1 MKTKKEKETR
11 SVNEKFV
18 NLLNRTF
25 EKYKDISVL
34 KSREEENCEPE
45 EKDKRKTITTEKI
58 STPIY
63 DRLNVG
69 GSSKPKSS
77 EKSPGGKKRGY
88 TVHKLYKSKQFTPD
102 EDEVIIKI
110 MKSAEN
116 NSTGILELTKLLN
129 RPYRSIQHRIEKM
142 ATGSVQ
148 KTSKP
153 FSLQEDFLIIDSA
166 LKSLKQ
172 CKSLEETELHDHED
186 LAKSLGRVQVNAR
199 WNTYLKNWLLQYY
212 RKNLNLEIRPMLI
225 NVLAENFVSIQSI
238 DWDWVRKIPEFSG
251 YTSNGLKRLFTQKIH
266 HRIPLLD
273 TERNEITLNQLAEAA
288 KDYKFSNLV
297 NKVVLERQNKV
308 IEYFEKNVEMENIK
322 FKEKGYE

>member
-45 EKDKRKTITTEKI
+45 EKDKIKTITTDKI

-63 DRLNVG
+63 DRLNDG

-129 RPYRSIQHRIEKM
+129 RPYRSIQYRIEKL
-142 ATGSVQ
+142 ATGSGR
-148 KTSKP
+148 TSARP
-153 FSLQEDFLIIDSA
+153 FSLQEDFMIIDNA

-172 CKSLEETELHDHED
+172 CKSLEETELHDYED
-186 LAKSLGRVQVNAR
+186 LAKSLGRVKISVLGR
-199 WNTYLKNWLLQYY
+199 WKTSLQSWLLQFYK
-212 RKNLNLEIRPMLI
+212 KNLNLEIRPMLI
-225 NVLAENFVSIQSI
+225 NVLAENFDSIQSI

-273 TERNEITLNQLAEAA
+273 TDRSEITLNQLAEAA

-322 FKEKGYE
+322 FK